1 MRDALSK
8 RQKEGRENR
17 GREKGLREKVR
28 EALKKER
35 QLFVDRERVFRG

>member
-8 RQKEGRENR
+8 RQKEGRENG
-17 GREKGLREKVR
+17 GREKGGREKVR